1 MKEKFKML
9 STSML
14 VMLMVFLIPQMV
26 FASTE
31 IPTQT
36 SEFYINDFADV
47 LTDEE
52 EKIMLHNAEALED
65 EYEGTQI
72 VVTTVPN
79 TGDMEA
85 DDYSFE
91 MYDKYKIGKDSMGI
105 LILFS
110 NGEGTDHRS
119 IYVATGKGMEA
130 YITDSRAGKFIDKY
144 AMPYFEKEE
153 YSDGLIALQTE
164 LIKEVKLQ
172 LANENGGNA
181 KNTSNLSTEFIVE
194 VLIIIGG
201 IAVILAIIFLV
212 INKIKKRKAKIDFL
226 ERKIE
231 RLTENSRNADIFF
244 EQEREALNRK
254 IFMLQEKLDKE
265 STKCNYMNE
274 QLEKLQDRYQ
284 RAEKLYPGLDEAISN
299 MIEQEFVA
307 RCKSEASEVEQQI
320 EVALKED
327 VIVKYM
333 GSTEA
338 EAVKLFANTYLA
350 LRVSYFNELDTY
362 AELKGLNT
370 KDIVEGVCLDPR
382 IGDYYNNPSFGY
394 GGYCLPKDTKQLL
407 ANYDNVPQNLIE
419 AIVKSNKTRKE
430 HIINMILKKHPKTVG
445 IYRLTMKANS
455 DNFRASAISD
465 IIKGLMKNNIEIL
478 IYEPT
483 LDKPT
488 YSDCAVVKDFD
499 EFKNNTDVILV
510 NRIDDNVRELKNKVY
525 TRDLYEKD

>member
-9 STSML
+9 STGML

-79 TGDMEA
+79 TGNMEV

-172 LANENGGNA
+172 LANEDGGNA
-181 KNTSNLSTEFIVE
+181 KNTSNFSAKFIVE

-201 IAVILAIIFLV
+201 IAAI
-212 INKIKKRKAKIDFL
+212 ASTP
-226 ERKIE
+226 
-231 RLTENSRNADIFF
+231 RLSAC
-244 EQEREALNRK
+244 AA
-254 IFMLQEKLDKE
+254 
-265 STKCNYMNE
+265 ST
-274 QLEKLQDRYQ
+274 LL
-284 RAEKLYPGLDEAISN
+284 S
-299 MIEQEFVA
+299 FV
-307 RCKSEASEVEQQI
+307 
-320 EVALKED
+320 
-327 VIVKYM
+327 
-333 GSTEA
+333 
-338 EAVKLFANTYLA
+338 
-350 LRVSYFNELDTY
+350 
-362 AELKGLNT
+362 
-370 KDIVEGVCLDPR
+370 
-382 IGDYYNNPSFGY
+382 
-394 GGYCLPKDTKQLL
+394 LL
-407 ANYDNVPQNLIE
+407 HA
-419 AIVKSNKTRKE
+419 T
-430 HIINMILKKHPKTVG
+430 
-445 IYRLTMKANS
+445 
-455 DNFRASAISD
+455 
-465 IIKGLMKNNIEIL
+465 
-478 IYEPT
+478 
-483 LDKPT
+483 
-488 YSDCAVVKDFD
+488 
-499 EFKNNTDVILV
+499 
-510 NRIDDNVRELKNKVY
+510 
-525 TRDLYEKD
+525 

>member
-9 STSML
+9 STSIL

-201 IAVILAIIFLV
+201 IAAILAIIFLV
-212 INKIKKRKAKIDFL
+212 INKIKKRKAQIDFL

-254 IFMLQEKLDKE
+254 IFMLQEELDKE

-320 EVALKED
+320 EVALKEEPSYGNEMFFKSICNLYD
-327 VIVKYM
+327 ALNPKAKEFVKENITAIHEKYEIAVRLREKHEKEIEEQRARAEAKEVETRISSKISRMSSADM
-333 GSTEA
+333 GDLESLEGLRRLYRRMSNNAKNYFDAPLLAKLKKLIDEA
-338 EAVKLFANTYLA
+338 EEDK
-350 LRVSYFNELDTY
+350 
-362 AELKGLNT
+362 K
-370 KDIVEGVCLDPR
+370 
-382 IGDYYNNPSFGY
+382 
-394 GGYCLPKDTKQLL
+394 
-407 ANYDNVPQNLIE
+407 
-419 AIVKSNKTRKE
+419 RKE
-430 HIINMILKKHPKTVG
+430 EERRREEET
-445 IYRLTMKANS
+445 IYMSSSFDSSFDSGSSLNS
-455 DNFRASAISD
+455 GFDGDSSGGGAGR
-465 IIKGLMKNNIEIL
+465 
-478 IYEPT
+478 
-483 LDKPT
+483 
-488 YSDCAVVKDFD
+488 DF
-499 EFKNNTDVILV
+499 
-510 NRIDDNVRELKNKVY
+510 
-525 TRDLYEKD
+525 

>member
-52 EKIMLHNAEALED
+52 EKIMLHNVEALED

-254 IFMLQEKLDKE
+254 IFMLQEELDKE

-320 EVALKED
+320 EVALKE
-327 VIVKYM
+327 
-333 GSTEA
+333 EP
-338 EAVKLFANTYLA
+338 
-350 LRVSYFNELDTY
+350 SYGNEMFCTMHLIRKQKNLSKKTLLLY
-362 AELKGLNT
+362 T
-370 KDIVEGVCLDPR
+370 K
-382 IGDYYNNPSFGY
+382 
-394 GGYCLPKDTKQLL
+394 
-407 ANYDNVPQNLIE
+407 
-419 AIVKSNKTRKE
+419 
-430 HIINMILKKHPKTVG
+430 NM
-445 IYRLTMKANS
+445 RLQ
-455 DNFRASAISD
+455 
-465 IIKGLMKNNIEIL
+465 
-478 IYEPT
+478 
-483 LDKPT
+483 
-488 YSDCAVVKDFD
+488 
-499 EFKNNTDVILV
+499 
-510 NRIDDNVRELKNKVY
+510 
-525 TRDLYEKD
+525 

>member
-1 MKEKFKML
+1 
-9 STSML
+9 ML

-85 DDYSFE
+85 DDYSFK

-254 IFMLQEKLDKE
+254 IFMLQEELDKE

-320 EVALKED
+320 EVETRISSKISRMSSADMGDLESLEGLRRLYRRMSNNAKNYFDAPLLAKLKKLID
-327 VIVKYM
+327 
-333 GSTEA
+333 EA
-338 EAVKLFANTYLA
+338 EEDK
-350 LRVSYFNELDTY
+350 
-362 AELKGLNT
+362 K
-370 KDIVEGVCLDPR
+370 
-382 IGDYYNNPSFGY
+382 
-394 GGYCLPKDTKQLL
+394 
-407 ANYDNVPQNLIE
+407 
-419 AIVKSNKTRKE
+419 RKE
-430 HIINMILKKHPKTVG
+430 EERRREEET
-445 IYRLTMKANS
+445 IYMSSSFDSSFDSGSSFNS
-455 DNFRASAISD
+455 GFDGDSSGGGAGR
-465 IIKGLMKNNIEIL
+465 
-478 IYEPT
+478 
-483 LDKPT
+483 
-488 YSDCAVVKDFD
+488 DF
-499 EFKNNTDVILV
+499 
-510 NRIDDNVRELKNKVY
+510 
-525 TRDLYEKD
+525 